1 MMLFCLFFCCL
12 FMFLRPPRSTL
23 TDTLLPY
30 TTLFPSI
37 GKGIRGAPRDALVAD
52 ATPADARGA
61 AFGLRHAL
69 DATGAMLGPLLGV
82 GFMFL
87 WADHF
92 RTVFWIATIPALAS
106 GALLALGLHEP
117 SAKKAAKR
125 TNPIRKENLKRLA
138 RQI

>member
-1 MMLFCLFFCCL
+1 
-12 FMFLRPPRSTL
+12 
-23 TDTLLPY
+23 
-30 TTLFPSI
+30 
-37 GKGIRGAPRDALVAD
+37 
-52 ATPADARGA
+52 
-61 AFGLRHAL
+61 
-69 DATGAMLGPLLGV
+69 MLGPLLVV

-138 RQI
+138 RPYWWVVGLGVTFTLARFSEAFLILKAQQSSVAITFAPQSEEHQI